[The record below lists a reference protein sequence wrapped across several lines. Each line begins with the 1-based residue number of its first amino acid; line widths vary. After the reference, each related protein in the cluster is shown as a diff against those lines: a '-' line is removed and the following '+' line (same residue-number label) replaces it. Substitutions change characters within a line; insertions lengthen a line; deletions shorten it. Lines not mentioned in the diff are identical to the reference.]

1 MKLILTRNVA
11 GLGNAG
17 DVVSVADGYARN
29 ALIPNGNAIAWTKG
43 GEKQIEGIRRAR
55 ASREIRDTDHAKQ
68 IKSKLEST
76 EFTVKAK
83 VGDTGHLYG
92 TVTDKDLAQ
101 VIKTAAGVDIDRHKI
116 KLSSRVKMLGN
127 YTAKVSLHHGVAA
140 EIKINVVAE

>member
-11 GLGNAG
+11 GLGSAG
-17 DVVSVADGYARN
+17 DVVTVADGFARN

-68 IKSKLEST
+68 IKAKLEST
-76 EFTVKAK
+76 DFTVKAK

-92 TVTDKDLAQ
+92 TVTDKDLALT
-101 VIKTAAGVDIDRHKI
+101 IKSAAGVDIDRHKI
-116 KLSSRVKMLGN
+116 KLASRIKMIGS
-127 YTAKVSLHHGVAA
+127 YTAKVSIHHGVSAD
-140 EIKINVVAE
+140 IKINVVAE

>member
-17 DVVSVADGYARN
+17 DVVTVADGYARN

-68 IKSKLEST
+68 IKAKLEST
-76 EFTVKAK
+76 TFTVKAK

-101 VIKTAAGVDIDRHKI
+101 VIKSNAGVDIDRHKI
-116 KLSSRVKMLGN
+116 KLASRVKMLGN
-127 YTAKVSLHHGVAA
+127 YTAKVSIHHGVSAD
-140 EIKINVVAE
+140 ITINVVAE